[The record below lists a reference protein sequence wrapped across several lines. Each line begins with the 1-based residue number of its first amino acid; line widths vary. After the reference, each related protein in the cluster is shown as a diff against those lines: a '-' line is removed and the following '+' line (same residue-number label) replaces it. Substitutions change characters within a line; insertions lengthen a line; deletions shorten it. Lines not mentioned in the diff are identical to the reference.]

1 MESIYLDNAAT
12 TCPLPSVCVKMQ
24 QVHGSCWGNASSSHR
39 VGQQARREVELARES
54 VAKLI
59 GAQPAEIIFT
69 SGGTESCNLAING
82 TLACLPNHRKVITSR
97 LEHSAVRGSLK
108 DMDGKGIEVLWLP
121 NDGSGVVDLDVL
133 KTMLK
138 DNSDEIAL
146 VSVMWANNE
155 TGAIQPIE
163 EICEICHAYDVRVH
177 TDATQWIG
185 KMPTDL
191 ASLPVDLLSFTG
203 HKFHGPKGTGVLYVR
218 AGCDLSPCVTGGPQ
232 ERGRRAG
239 TENTAG
245 IAGLGV
251 ACDEARQW
259 LDEDHWRHRRELL
272 SHFEQS
278 LLEAVDGAWLNS
290 GAVTRLWSTTNIG
303 FPDVTSEMM
312 LLALSERGICCSG
325 GSACSSGSTTR
336 SAVLEALELPDHIP
350 HDRCHASLRFS
361 ICRHTSSETLEEAFH
376 IIVEVHQRLSQMVI
390 ASETPSVCIESDS

>member
-1 MESIYLDNAAT
+1 MKSIYLDNAAT
-12 TCPLPSVCVKMQ
+12 TCPLPSVSAKMQ
-24 QVHGSCWGNASSSHR
+24 DVHATCWGNASSSHR

-59 GAQPAEIIFT
+59 GAKPAEIIFT
-69 SGGTESCNLAING
+69 SGGTESCNLAIHG
-82 TLACLPNHRKVITSR
+82 TLSCLPDRRKVITSR

-108 DMDGKGIEVLWLP
+108 DMDGHGIEVLWLP
-121 NDGSGVVDLDVL
+121 NNGSGIIELDEL
-133 KTMLK
+133 NRML
-138 DNSDEIAL
+138 DQFGDEIAL

-163 EICEICHAYDVRVH
+163 EICKACHDRGVRVH

-191 ASLPVDLLSFTG
+191 STFPIDLLSFTG

-218 AGCDLSPCVTGGPQ
+218 AGCDLAPCVTGGPQ

-245 IAGLGV
+245 IAGLGI
-251 ACDEARQW
+251 ACEEARTW
-259 LDEDHWRHRRELL
+259 IDAGHWHERQDLL
-272 SHFEQS
+272 AHFERR
-278 LLEAVDGAWLNS
+278 LLEAVDGAWVNS
-290 GAVTRLWSTTNIG
+290 GQSARLWSTTNIG

-312 LLALSERGICCSG
+312 LLALSERGLCCSG
-325 GSACSSGSTTR
+325 GSACSSGSTSR

-350 HDRCHASLRFS
+350 PDRCHASLRLS
-361 ICRHTSSETLEEAFH
+361 ICRETPADTLNEAFE
-376 IIVEVHQRLSQMVI
+376 IIVDVHRRLSEMVVD
-390 ASETPSVCIESDS
+390 SDTPSVCIESDS